1 MDSFSSG
8 DLNRSVSGF
17 VGEGPTF
24 TQLKLWLPTEFG
36 TSWDLTFNVIPAE
49 GDSPAGYQFVHGE
62 FIAATPEPGTIGCMA
77 TGWAGRT
84 GVTRRQ
90 VLLRPGRAC
99 P

>member
-62 FIAATPEPGTIGCMA
+62 FIAATPEPGTIGFMA
-77 TGWAGRT
+77 TGLAGII
-84 GVTRRQ
+84 GVIRRKRNCRSP
-90 VLLRPGRAC
+90 V
-99 P
+99 